1 MAAET
6 QRGLTGNRAQAY
18 RSVITAAEANQL
30 KAAPGL
36 VDAVIVHGDTAGTTC
51 LVDVYDHAS
60 TATNRVFRWATAQGL
75 GVFRIECPMGTGIR
89 VVTAGTLPA
98 NGGVTIIWA

>member
-6 QRGLTGNRAQAY
+6 QQGLMGSRVAQS

-30 KAAPGL
+30 KAAPGM
-36 VDAVIVHGDTAGTTC
+36 VVAVIVHGDTGGTTC
-51 LVDVYDHAS
+51 TVDIYDHAS

-75 GVFRIECPMGTGIR
+75 GVFGIQCPMGAGIR

-98 NGGVTIIWA
+98 NGGVTIVWT